1 MNRCFILCALFL
13 LAVGCKSKKQKK
25 SDVPVANFFVNDYL
39 KGQVARLDSVEGQF
53 IKIETVDG
61 RSDSVMLSSAQAK
74 LQAREFLDLPDI
86 SKEDVRDDYE
96 VSHLYDEL
104 QEAFIFT
111 YQTKEDHP
119 VRFQNITVEPQMN
132 AEGKN
137 DIRSVYVDFWDS
149 KEQSLTRKKFLWE
162 ANKSFEVITSI
173 EVAGQPEKIKKLRVV
188 WNGFD
193 SLSTR

>member
-1 MNRCFILCALFL
+1 MNRCFILCALVVF
-13 LAVGCKSKKQKK
+13 AVGCKSKKQKK
-25 SDVPVANFFVNDYL
+25 SDVPAANFFVNDYL
-39 KGQVARLDSVEGQF
+39 RGQVARLDSVQGQF
-53 IKIETVDG
+53 VKIETIDG
-61 RSDSVMLSSAQAK
+61 RSDSATLTNLQAK
-74 LQAREFLDLPDI
+74 QYAREFLELPDI

-119 VRFQNITVEPQMN
+119 VRLQNITVEPEMN
-132 AEGKN
+132 AGGKN
-137 DIRSVYVDFWDS
+137 DIRSVYVDFWDN
-149 KEQSLTRKKFLWE
+149 KNETLTIKKFLWE

-173 EVAGQPEKIKKLRVV
+173 EAQGQPEKTKKLRVV

-193 SLSTR
+193 SLSTQ